1 MKKFITTASLSAA
14 LVLSACANDDENKDE
29 AKEEKDDIKYEDT
42 LATSDAGDVTVDDIL
57 NSIGSEEVASQT
69 FELTLNK
76 IIEDK
81 YKDEVD
87 IDQLKEDIDKEI
99 EEYGGEEQFSQV
111 LAQSQPG
118 LTVEGYKQ
126 SKNANVLH
134 NKFFADKLEI
144 SDDDA
149 LKDSYNAQHILVK
162 VEEEDEDKE
171 NDKDAKS
178 DKEAKKE
185 AEDILKEVKDGG
197 DFDEIA
203 KEKSDDT
210 GSSMNGGKLGLVTK
224 GQMVPEFEEALFE
237 LEPGEI
243 SDVVKSDFGYHII
256 KRLDTNKEDMSENEI
271 ADAKSQIINQKIQ
284 EDPNK
289 IMDFYKELLD
299 EYNVKFK
306 NKDIEEQIDKMMQP
320 LEIQQDA
327 E

>member
-1 MKKFITTASLSAA
+1 
-14 LVLSACANDDENKDE
+14 
-29 AKEEKDDIKYEDT
+29 
-42 LATSDAGDVTVDDIL
+42 
-57 NSIGSEEVASQT
+57 
-69 FELTLNK
+69 
-76 IIEDK
+76 
-81 YKDEVD
+81 
-87 IDQLKEDIDKEI
+87 

-126 SKNANVLH
+126 SKIANVLH

-162 VEEEDEDKE
+162 VEVEDEDKE

-178 DKEAKKE
+178 DKE
-185 AEDILKEVKDGG
+185 VKDGSY
-197 DFDEIA
+197 FDEIT
-203 KEKSDDT
+203 KEKTDDT

-271 ADAKSQIINQKIQ
+271 AD
-284 EDPNK
+284 
-289 IMDFYKELLD
+289 
-299 EYNVKFK
+299 
-306 NKDIEEQIDKMMQP
+306 
-320 LEIQQDA
+320 
-327 E
+327 